1 VPWSLSARVVAS
13 EVRNDVRRLDV
24 RIFQI
29 LSIQLAMLG
38 TTLGSLATAL
48 PTAPR

>member
-1 VPWSLSARVVAS
+1 VVAS

-29 LSIQLAMLG
+29 LLIQLAMLG
-38 TTLGSLATAL
+38 TALGSLVTAL